1 MDRTRYHACE
11 LIEHAAKESGLHQ
24 KGLFNNN
31 ASTFKVMSRKAFIS
45 SVLGEYESV
54 EELGEELKKN
64 IKLVKKYVM
73 IQYIVIVNQIH

>member
-1 MDRTRYHACE
+1 
-11 LIEHAAKESGLHQ
+11 
-24 KGLFNNN
+24 
-31 ASTFKVMSRKAFIS
+31 MSRKAFIS
-45 SVLGEYESV
+45 SVLEEYESV